1 MQQSHLPANS
11 QFLSPGTE
19 ELNSKSPKNDGQ
31 AVNVENDW
39 DVWLPMLPNV
49 DELPWTLKDISKV
62 LRLGRTR
69 ENFRAISPQAVE
81 RVSFLLQRPLLRI
94 VREAKRLS
102 VPYSKCSKHEMQTS
116 IRLVLSLS
124 MAKTCLSL
132 ASKAF
137 SLYSMSSDRF
147 RRSKRSRSG
156 LILPVGRMFRWL
168 VNMKVADRIYDAAA
182 IYLSATLEYIAE
194 ELVFRAVNNLDGVNQ
209 VTPEVLEGWINTDA
223 DLWGMFQPYYHLLS
237 GRTAFGFTDSIEM
250 YAAPKKALSSPKA
263 GSPKRRGL
271 DKCLTTTC
279 VTSVAELTEL
289 VLQAQQRFAEVY
301 QSKENKL
308 ISHVYW
314 ASNALQTLYYFMK
327 CSHQIDEEISDI
339 LAATRR

>member
-1 MQQSHLPANS
+1 MQQSNLPANS
-11 QFLSPGTE
+11 QFLSPGPA
-19 ELNSKSPKNDGQ
+19 ELNSESPKNGGR

-39 DVWLPMLPNV
+39 DVWLPMLPHL
-49 DELPWTLKDISKV
+49 DELPWTLQDISKV

-102 VPYSKCSKHEMQTS
+102 VRYSKCSRQELQTS

-124 MAKTCLSL
+124 MAKTCVTL

-168 VNMKVADRIYDAAA
+168 VNMKVAGRIYDAAA

-194 ELVFRAVNNLDGVNQ
+194 ELVFRAVNNLGNLCYPLINHANHSCEHSANNNCVYLRSLLVVN
-209 VTPEVLEGWINTDA
+209 
-223 DLWGMFQPYYHLLS
+223 LWKPSFVEAYKKNLS
-237 GRTAFGFTDSIEM
+237 PTL
-250 YAAPKKALSSPKA
+250 KSS
-263 GSPKRRGL
+263 
-271 DKCLTTTC
+271 
-279 VTSVAELTEL
+279 
-289 VLQAQQRFAEVY
+289 
-301 QSKENKL
+301 
-308 ISHVYW
+308 
-314 ASNALQTLYYFMK
+314 
-327 CSHQIDEEISDI
+327 
-339 LAATRR
+339 

>member
-156 LILPVGRMFRWL
+156 FILPVGRMFRWL

-194 ELVFRAVNNLDGVNQ
+194 ELVFRAVNNLGNLCY
-209 VTPEVLEGWINTDA
+209 PLINHANPSCKNSANDNCV
-223 DLWGMFQPYYHLLS
+223 YSRSLL
-237 GRTAFGFTDSIEM
+237 
-250 YAAPKKALSSPKA
+250 
-263 GSPKRRGL
+263 
-271 DKCLTTTC
+271 
-279 VTSVAELTEL
+279 VANL
-289 VLQAQQRFAEVY
+289 
-301 QSKENKL
+301 
-308 ISHVYW
+308 
-314 ASNALQTLYYFMK
+314 
-327 CSHQIDEEISDI
+327 
-339 LAATRR
+339 